1 MPIYIYKG
9 NSQISTNAVRN
20 DKAVKAIY
28 AKEQGKDAVCVWG
41 IDTSIPYDQMFAYS
55 IVNNKINITGLES
68 NVKSNYI
75 TIPNKISDKLVTSI
89 ETAAFRDQNKI
100 LSITVPD
107 SVTSVGAEAF
117 SGCASLTS
125 ITGSTTNASTV
136 AQQAQSNSFAVN
148 ITSGTSIDDRS
159 FSGCTGLMS
168 ITIPES
174 VTSIGYQ
181 AFYNCSKLTSIT
193 IPDSVTSFGS
203 EAFSGCTSITSI
215 IGSAINANKVALQA
229 KSNFFTVNITSG
241 TSIRDYDF
249 RYCTGL
255 TSITIPDSVTSI
267 GLSAFS
273 GCTGLTSITIPGSV
287 TSVDT
292 EAFSGCTGL
301 TSVTIG
307 NGATNIGTNAFLG
320 CTNLMRVTLGNGAKN
335 IGKRAF
341 WKCTSLT
348 SVTIGNGTKSI
359 DDSVF
364 GDCYN
369 LTDITIPDSVESISG
384 TALSDTAWYDN
395 QPNGLVYAGQV
406 FYKYKGRMPSNTS
419 VTLREGTL
427 GISDDACYDCAGL
440 TSITIPDSVTNI
452 RSRAFSYCKGLTSI
466 IFTGTRAQWNAISKG
481 TSWNSN
487 TGNYTIHCTDGDLPK
502 S

>member
-28 AKEQGKDAVCVWG
+28 AKKQGKDAVCVWG

-107 SVTSVGAEAF
+107 SVMSVGAEAF

-168 ITIPES
+168 ITIPDS

-181 AFYNCSKLTSIT
+181 AFYNCSK
-193 IPDSVTSFGS
+193 
-203 EAFSGCTSITSI
+203 
-215 IGSAINANKVALQA
+215 
-229 KSNFFTVNITSG
+229 
-241 TSIRDYDF
+241 
-249 RYCTGL
+249 
-255 TSITIPDSVTSI
+255 
-267 GLSAFS
+267 
-273 GCTGLTSITIPGSV
+273 LTSITIPGSV

-452 RSRAFSYCKGLTSI
+452 RSRAFSYCTRLTSI
-466 IFTGTRAQWNAISKG
+466 TFNGTKAQWNTITKDS
-481 TSWNSN
+481 SWNSN
-487 TGNYTIHCTDGDLPK
+487 TGNYTIHCTDGDIPK
-502 S
+502 Q

>member
-41 IDTSIPYDQMFAYS
+41 IDTSTPYDQMFAYS

-75 TIPNKISDKLVTSI
+75 TIPNKISGKLVTSI

-107 SVTSVGAEAF
+107 
-117 SGCASLTS
+117 
-125 ITGSTTNASTV
+125 
-136 AQQAQSNSFAVN
+136 
-148 ITSGTSIDDRS
+148 
-159 FSGCTGLMS
+159 
-168 ITIPES
+168 S

-203 EAFSGCTSITSI
+203 
-215 IGSAINANKVALQA
+215 
-229 KSNFFTVNITSG
+229 
-241 TSIRDYDF
+241 
-249 RYCTGL
+249 
-255 TSITIPDSVTSI
+255 
-267 GLSAFS
+267 
-273 GCTGLTSITIPGSV
+273 
-287 TSVDT
+287 

-384 TALSDTAWYDN
+384 TALSDTTWYDN

-452 RSRAFSYCKGLTSI
+452 RSRAFSYCTRLTSI
-466 IFTGTRAQWNAISKG
+466 TFNGTKAQWNTITKG
-481 TSWNSN
+481 SSWNSN
-487 TGNYTIHCTDGDLPK
+487 TGNYTIHCTDGDIPK
-502 S
+502 

>member
-1 MPIYIYKG
+1 MEIQLNHIRYELNADGTASVSKQEE
-9 NSQISTNAVRN
+9 QIQGEVNIPSVFT
-20 DKAVKAIY
+20 Y
-28 AKEQGKDAVCVWG
+28 QEQR
-41 IDTSIPYDQMFAYS
+41 YR
-55 IVNNKINITGLES
+55 
-68 NVKSNYI
+68 
-75 TIPNKISDKLVTSI
+75 VTSM
-89 ETAAFRDQNKI
+89 
-100 LSITVPD
+100 
-107 SVTSVGAEAF
+107 AE
-117 SGCASLTS
+117 
-125 ITGSTTNASTV
+125 N
-136 AQQAQSNSFAVN
+136 
-148 ITSGTSIDDRS
+148 
-159 FSGCTGLMS
+159 
-168 ITIPES
+168 
-174 VTSIGYQ
+174 
-181 AFYNCSKLTSIT
+181 
-193 IPDSVTSFGS
+193 
-203 EAFSGCTSITSI
+203 
-215 IGSAINANKVALQA
+215 
-229 KSNFFTVNITSG
+229 
-241 TSIRDYDF
+241 
-249 RYCTGL
+249 
-255 TSITIPDSVTSI
+255 
-267 GLSAFS
+267 AFS

-452 RSRAFSYCKGLTSI
+452 RSRAFSYCTRLTSI
-466 IFTGTRAQWNAISKG
+466 TFNGTKAQWNAIPKG
-481 TSWNSN
+481 SSWNSN
-487 TGNYTIHCTDGDLPK
+487 TGNYTIHCTDGDIPK
-502 S
+502 

>member
-75 TIPNKISDKLVTSI
+75 TIPNKISGKLVTSI

-168 ITIPES
+168 ITIPDS

-203 EAFSGCTSITSI
+203 EAFSSCTSITSI

-241 TSIRDYDF
+241 TSIGDYDF

-255 TSITIPDSVTSI
+255 TSITIPD
-267 GLSAFS
+267 
-273 GCTGLTSITIPGSV
+273 SV

-440 TSITIPDSVTNI
+440 TSIIIPDSVTNI
-452 RSRAFSYCKGLTSI
+452 RSRAFSYCTGLTSI
-466 IFTGTRAQWNAISKG
+466 TFNGTKAQWNTITKG
-481 TSWNSN
+481 SSWNFS
-487 TGNYTIHCTDGDLPK
+487 TGNYTIHCTDGDIPK
-502 S
+502 